1 MLAQLLVHRRPGFGE
16 GLAWQPTG
24 DQVVTI
30 IPFAMVEDA
39 RDVKVEWLL
48 AVDEFERDML
58 ASGVWVP
65 NVVHFYEGITRA
77 PDSRLISGCVDPGY
91 LG

>member
-1 MLAQLLVHRRPGFGE
+1 MLAQLLVHRRPGFGD
-16 GLAWQPTG
+16 GLAWQPTE
-24 DQVVTI
+24 DQVI
-30 IPFAMVEDA
+30 IPFAMVEGV
-39 RDVKVEWLL
+39 RDVEVEGLL

-58 ASGVWVP
+58 SGGVWVP
-65 NVVHFYEGITRA
+65 NVVHFYEGIACT